1 MNPIRIDLQFK
12 PSTLKR
18 SFLVSVILFIL
29 FNSTLTG
36 QSITFS
42 SGPSV
47 PYGMFATNDITK
59 KEAGFAKTGYHFS
72 VLLEDLRKA
81 RMVSPY
87 VQVIYNQNKID
98 EEPLEKYLMANNNQI
113 QGYDATAPWHQW
125 LGMAGA
131 KVNLYKPGYDLFAKA
146 GIGFGTF
153 NAIKSIQYYDS
164 LLVLVRNPAK
174 TNAAAA
180 SLGAGFNI
188 YLSQSLTLSSGV
200 DMLYAKPNYGK
211 VSFSDGAGNVVAI
224 TNTDEIIPI
233 HVLQWYIGIRFYLG
247 KK

>member
-1 MNPIRIDLQFK
+1 MNPKRIDSQFK
-12 PSTLKR
+12 PSISKR
-18 SFLVSVILFIL
+18 SFLVITILFIL
-29 FNSTLTG
+29 FNSSLKA
-36 QSITFS
+36 QSITFY

-47 PYGMFATNDITK
+47 PYGLFASNDITK

-81 RMVSPY
+81 RLISPY
-87 VQVIYNQNKID
+87 VQVMYNQNKID
-98 EEPLEKYLMANNNQI
+98 EEPLEKYLMANNKQI
-113 QGYDATAPWHQW
+113 QGYDATAPWRQ
-125 LGMAGA
+125 GVAMAGA
-131 KVNLYKPGYDLFAKA
+131 KVNLFKSGYDLYAKA

-153 NAIKSIQYYDS
+153 NAISSIQYYDS

-188 YLSQSLTLSSGV
+188 YLSPSLTLSSGV

-211 VSFSDGAGNVVAI
+211 VSFSDGAGNVIAI

-233 HVLQWYIGIRFYLG
+233 HIMQWYVGLKFYLE